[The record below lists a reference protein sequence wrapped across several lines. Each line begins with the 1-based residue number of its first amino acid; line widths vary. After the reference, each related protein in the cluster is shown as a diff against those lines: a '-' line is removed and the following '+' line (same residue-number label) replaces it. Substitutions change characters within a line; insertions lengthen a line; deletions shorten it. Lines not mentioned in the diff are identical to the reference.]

1 VGFDERLGGGAT
13 DGGKPVALSPTF
25 ADIYPSAKRSH
36 NQPGRRQ
43 ASRTMP
49 DNALRRVLRR
59 TRMLMTTSC
68 AHTASA
74 HVTSERS
81 FLRRDLEFLGR

>member
-1 VGFDERLGGGAT
+1 MRLDERLGGGAT

-49 DNALRRVLRR
+49 CAESWRR

-74 HVTSERS
+74 HVTPERS